1 MAYNP
6 VAMSDAANAANAADT
21 ELEAQVWRLTQL
33 LDEAA
38 YKTRRSRRSL
48 ERQLGLAHGYLG
60 NLFRGRTELK
70 VYHVLL
76 LSRLLDLDPVDLLR
90 QALHGEDGKPSGP
103 PTPPGV
109 TASAPVPPAVPVEK
123 SAGDEGAEPK
133 PALDLE
139 QLQEL
144 IRKTFRDEV
153 RKLGGDLARLG
164 VEGGKGEE
172 L

>member
-1 MAYNP
+1 VLLSLLGYNLI
-6 VAMSDAANAANAADT
+6 AMSEA
-21 ELEAQVWRLTQL
+21 EFEAQVWRLTQL

-60 NLFRGRTELK
+60 NIFRGRTELK

-90 QALHGEDGKPSGP
+90 QALEGEGGTSPEPPKP
-103 PTPPGV
+103 
-109 TASAPVPPAVPVEK
+109 AAQAPVPPAVAVEK
-123 SAGDEGAEPK
+123 AMGEAGTERP
-133 PALDLE
+133 PAVDLD

-153 RKLGGDLARLG
+153 RKLGGTLAKLG
-164 VEGGKGEE
+164 TEGGEGEGP
-172 L
+172 